1 MQDTRAYRST
11 VINDKSKD
19 HCLVGFIANS
29 LLKLKKNNY
38 ISGRYAFSKLHDDN
52 LRENFQEQLNTK
64 LDSLKLDSVE
74 DGWNN
79 FWEVICKVAD
89 KGTSF
94 FLTSAYIM
102 CSVPLRDSF

>member
-1 MQDTRAYRST
+1 M
-11 VINDKSKD
+11 
-19 HCLVGFIANS
+19 ANS
-29 LLKLKKNNY
+29 QLKLRKNNY

-94 FLTSAYIM
+94 FFNFSLYYVLSPIERQFLVLLQFS
-102 CSVPLRDSF
+102 CPN